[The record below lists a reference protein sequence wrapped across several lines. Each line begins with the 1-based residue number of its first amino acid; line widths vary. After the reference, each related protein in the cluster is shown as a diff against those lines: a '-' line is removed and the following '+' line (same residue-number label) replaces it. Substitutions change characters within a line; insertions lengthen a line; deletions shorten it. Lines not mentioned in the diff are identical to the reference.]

1 MTEEEEYEEEEEN
14 QMEKNKN
21 KEISN
26 KGKIQENNI
35 ADNNEDDNNFEEN
48 NNINITNQQKTTN
61 QNKIEENNENEKIS
75 KEREKKFILSFNKKL
90 KEIEQLSDKFDSFF
104 NRHINKINLSLIKKK
119 EEKKTYYSQDK
130 KLLEKDLQIKNDLS
144 MIHNLTKENKKLKEK
159 IDSLNKMLYSNQ
171 EISSIDKMIL
181 KNEEI
186 EKLKMKNIEL
196 NKKYEEANSYKLSYA
211 KKIER
216 LESIINKQK
225 KKIFELS
232 LVKDNKMSQSVDNRN
247 NLKIHKVN
255 QTNKLLLKSSSEKK
269 MIKKDKKMKTIS
281 FHNYFNN
288 NLYQLLNE
296 KEINALKKLFGS
308 KEDFNNFNEK
318 LIKLETRNKSTE
330 TLFENNIKKL
340 NKVILNKENEI
351 ETLNKEKGQKDLKI
365 KTLENNINEL
375 KVKNKML
382 DNKQKK
388 ILSIEKQL
396 KECGFKTEKMTYED
410 KLEKIKESMNHYKK
424 VLNKKYIEKRKDE
437 EINKIN
443 AELGNIQ
450 FISSG
455 FFKNFKKS
463 KNIDSVSNSTDHN
476 E

>member
-1 MTEEEEYEEEEEN
+1 
-14 QMEKNKN
+14 
-21 KEISN
+21 
-26 KGKIQENNI
+26 
-35 ADNNEDDNNFEEN
+35 
-48 NNINITNQQKTTN
+48 
-61 QNKIEENNENEKIS
+61 
-75 KEREKKFILSFNKKL
+75 
-90 KEIEQLSDKFDSFF
+90 
-104 NRHINKINLSLIKKK
+104 
-119 EEKKTYYSQDK
+119 
-130 KLLEKDLQIKNDLS
+130 
-144 MIHNLTKENKKLKEK
+144 
-159 IDSLNKMLYSNQ
+159 
-171 EISSIDKMIL
+171 
-181 KNEEI
+181 
-186 EKLKMKNIEL
+186 MK
-196 NKKYEEANSYKLSYA
+196 
-211 KKIER
+211 
-216 LESIINKQK
+216 
-225 KKIFELS
+225 
-232 LVKDNKMSQSVDNRN
+232 
-247 NLKIHKVN
+247 
-255 QTNKLLLKSSSEKK
+255 
-269 MIKKDKKMKTIS
+269 
-281 FHNYFNN
+281 
-288 NLYQLLNE
+288 
-296 KEINALKKLFGS
+296 
-308 KEDFNNFNEK
+308 
-318 LIKLETRNKSTE
+318 
-330 TLFENNIKKL
+330 KKL